1 MELKLALVGFG
12 GVNQGLVELLR
23 KKRETLAGAGLD
35 VLITMVADLRLGIA
49 TNPRGIALDVL
60 DETAR
65 RGVDAMALRRDPG
78 TLVSPDVNLD
88 AVLKAIAS
96 EHVDVVIEA
105 TFTDPNTGEPA
116 LSHCRTALECGKHVI
131 TTNKGPIALAQQELA
146 RIATKSDACLMYEGT
161 VMSGTPVLRQIA
173 TTLRGCDVNGFAGIL
188 NGTSNFVLGQV
199 EAGANFDAAIR
210 EAQQRGYAEADPA
223 ADVNGSD
230 VQLKV
235 VILANTL
242 WNAGLQRRDVHCRG
256 IVGLTGEDVRVAAAE
271 GMSWRLVGSAVRR
284 PDGTVTASVEPRKL
298 PASHPLRAASG
309 VTNAIMFDT
318 DVLGS
323 VTISG
328 PGAGRQETAFAILS
342 DLIELV
348 DRIAAAA
355 PEVLE

>member
-12 GVNQGLVELLR
+12 GVNQGLVELLK
-23 KKRETLAGAGLD
+23 KKRAMLGAAGLD
-35 VLITMVADLRLGIA
+35 VSVTMVADLRLGIA

-65 RGVDAMALRRDPG
+65 RGVDAEALRRDPG
-78 TLVSPDVNLD
+78 TLVSPDVGLG

-131 TTNKGPIALAQQELA
+131 TTNKGPIALAQPALA
-146 RIATKSDACLMYEGT
+146 RIAAQSGACVMYEGT
-161 VMSGTPVLRQIA
+161 VMSGTPVLRQLA
-173 TTLRGCDVNGFAGIL
+173 TSLRGCDIRGFAGIL
-188 NGTSNFVLGQV
+188 NGTSNYVLGEV
-199 EAGANFDAAIR
+199 EAGASFDAAIR
-210 EAQQRGYAEADPA
+210 DAQQRGYAEANPA

-235 VILANTL
+235 VILANAL
-242 WNAGLQRRDVHCRG
+242 WNAGLKRGDVTCRG
-256 IVGLTGEDVRVAAAE
+256 IVELTEHDVRAAAAE
-271 GMSWRLVGSAVRR
+271 RMSWRLIGSAVRH

-298 PASHPLRAASG
+298 PAGHPLLAASG
-309 VTNAIMFDT
+309 VTNAITFDT

-328 PGAGRQETAFAILS
+328 PGAGREETAFAILS
-342 DLIELV
+342 DLIELA
-348 DRIAAAA
+348 DRIGTASHEVAA
-355 PEVLE
+355 